1 MSLSVQAPSISAD
14 RTVQPGIDAKI
25 RAAIGNKK
33 SFMPT
38 QLAIETVR
46 ACNAKCTMC
55 PSETMKRPRGVMSKE
70 VHETILSKVA
80 RWGAPISLITH
91 AGLGEPLLDKM
102 LEERIR
108 REKEVFPNAQ
118 VIVYTNGSLLDEAR
132 ALKLIASGVDVVSF
146 SINGFRK
153 ETYEA
158 VMQLPRDVT
167 YRNVEVFCRLKEK
180 TASKVGICV
189 SLVKTD
195 MCSAQEIEEYS
206 QYWQTRHVTVVTPPW
221 ISWGNHFEHSVE
233 KPQHPCF
240 YIWKTMMI
248 DNDGTVKLCCEDYDS
263 QYRLGN
269 IMTQEPAEIFNS
281 PNMQRLRSNQLNG
294 DFSSLPMCKNCT
306 ETFEPAEDFWKSSPA
321 LFADTPKQAQAASQI
336 EVQRKIIDAP
346 AAKTVLPKQ
355 TQSGLDTFLAWL
367 DMLNPEQYKL
377 ALGHMLAKGL
387 DSNQFD
393 YPKGIWP
400 PPTPARAYIEQFLT
414 QYKDSVRGRCVEF
427 APAVYREFFADQKQI
442 TAYDVWNLSPG
453 QGVTVAADL
462 QDAAGVPDNTFDT
475 IICTH
480 VLSAVRDV
488 WRAAKELHRVLKPG
502 GLVLCTVPSVLQAY
516 APDPKDYWRLTQD
529 SMNDLF
535 ADFSKSEIHVFG
547 NPATVS
553 GSPFYLMSYHFPA
566 GFMEQ
571 HSLKCPSIIAAAAW
585 K

>member
-1 MSLSVQAPSISAD
+1 MSTTVQAASVLAD
-14 RTVQPGIDAKI
+14 KTAQPGIDSKI
-25 RAAIGNKK
+25 RAAIGHKK

-55 PSETMKRPRGVMSKE
+55 PSETMKRPRGIMSRE
-70 VHETILSKVA
+70 VHETILSKIS
-80 RWGAPISLITH
+80 RWGAPVSLITH

-102 LEERIR
+102 LEDRIR

-158 VMQLPRDVT
+158 VMQLPRDNT
-167 YRNVEVFCRLKEK
+167 YYNVEAFCRLKQR
-180 TASKVGICV
+180 TGSNVGICV

-195 MCSAQEIEEYS
+195 LCGQQEIEEYS
-206 QYWQTRHVTVVTPPW
+206 QYWQARHVTVVTPPW
-221 ISWGNHFEHSVE
+221 ISWGNLLAHSVR
-233 KPQHPCF
+233 KPQHPCL

-263 QYRLGN
+263 QYPLGN
-269 IMTQEPAEIFNS
+269 IMTQEPSEIFNS
-281 PNMQRLRSNQLNG
+281 PNIQRLRSNQLNG
-294 DFSSLPMCKNCT
+294 DFSWLPMCRNCT
-306 ETFEPAEDFWKSSPA
+306 ETFEPAADFWKSSPS
-321 LFADTPKQAQAASQI
+321 LFADTARQTPAAPQIQAQ
-336 EVQRKIIDAP
+336 QRIIDAP
-346 AAKTVLPKQ
+346 PAKTAAPRQAQPALE
-355 TQSGLDTFLAWL
+355 TFLAWL
-367 DMLNPEQYKL
+367 EMLNPEQYKL

-387 DSNQFD
+387 DLNHFD
-393 YPKGIWP
+393 FPQGIWP
-400 PPTPARAYIEQFLT
+400 PPTPARVYIEQFLV

-427 APAVYREFFADQKQI
+427 APAVYKELFAGQGQI
-442 TAYDVWNLSPG
+442 TTYDVWNLSPG
-453 QGVTVAADL
+453 KGVTVAADL
-462 QDAAGVPDNTFDT
+462 QNAAGVPDNTFDT

-480 VLSAVRDV
+480 VLSAIPDVR
-488 WRAAKELHRVLKPG
+488 RAAKELHRVLKPG
-502 GLVLCTVPSVLQAY
+502 GLILCTVPAVLQCY
-516 APDPKDYWRLTQD
+516 APDPKDYWRFTQD
-529 SMNDLF
+529 SIGDLF
-535 ADFSKSEIHVFG
+535 GDFSRSEIHVFG

-566 GFMEQ
+566 GFMEK
-571 HSLKCPSIIAAAAW
+571 HSQQCPSIIAAAAW